1 MSAVERLLRFDTIR
15 ISKLLELIQTGIIVF
30 VLSFYLGSLIDKLF
44 NQWII
49 VDDSTQNTHLVGLIL
64 LQLIAII
71 ITAYYIN
78 KFIDVIPFM
87 LSVSP
92 LYKSNAHG
100 EVGKATGLAMSIIF
114 VAVQSGFLAKLNI
127 LKRRFALN

>member
-15 ISKLLELIQTGIIVF
+15 ISKLLELIQTGIVVF
-30 VLSFYLGSLIDKLF
+30 VLSFYIGSLIDKLF
-44 NQWII
+44 NQWI
-49 VDDSTQNTHLVGLIL
+49 VVNDSTQNTHLVGLIL

-71 ITAYYIN
+71 ITAYYIT

-92 LYKSNAHG
+92 LYKPNAHG

-114 VAVQSGFLAKLNI
+114 VAVQSGFLTKLNI